1 MFERRLPINS
11 FSATTMF
18 VGSTA
23 GGVAVVATNLTHA
36 NLKLEPLTDALRV
49 SPIGSLTG
57 SSMLVASQQIFEAP
71 DGYTGAL
78 YCAPNAGATGAVAL
92 WESSF

>member
-1 MFERRLPINS
+1 
-11 FSATTMF
+11 
-18 VGSTA
+18 
-23 GGVAVVATNLTHA
+23 
-36 NLKLEPLTDALRV
+36 
-49 SPIGSLTG
+49 
-57 SSMLVASQQIFEAP
+57 MLVASQQIFEAP